1 MNKDINILIAE
12 DSLTQAVKLQFILQK
27 NGYKV
32 SLARNGREALEK
44 VREEK
49 PDILVTDIV
58 MPEMDGYELCRHIKF
73 DETLKNTP
81 VILLTTLSDPKD
93 IIRGLEARA
102 DAFITKPYR
111 EEFLLSRVNYI
122 MVNRDLRK
130 TLPERDLVISFMDR
144 QYVISSDRLQIVD
157 LLLSTYENAINKN
170 QELEEANREL
180 IKTKSEL
187 EDRNK
192 ELQNLNEEKNRLLG
206 MAAHDLRNPIG
217 AILSYS
223 EFLLEEDKIRED
235 ETYVDFVGTI
245 KQTSEFLLHMVNE
258 LLDIS
263 IIESGN
269 LKLTLTRADFIGFV
283 KHNIAINNILSE
295 KKGINIIFNYDS
307 NIPHVKIDVHKME
320 QVFNNLISN
329 AVKFSYPGSKVEIS
343 ITNNTDELVISVKDE
358 GKGIP
363 EREFSRLFKPFS
375 RTSVQATGDE
385 SSTGLG
391 LAIVKKIV
399 EGHGGKIWVESIV
412 DKGSTF
418 YFSLPLIS
426 DVCGSM

>member
-1 MNKDINILIAE
+1 MNKEVKILIAE

-49 PDILVTDIV
+49 PDIVVTDIV

-73 DETLKNTP
+73 DEILKNTP

-93 IIRGLEARA
+93 IIKGLECRA

-111 EEFLLSRVNYI
+111 EEFLLSRINYI
-122 MVNRDLRK
+122 LVNRDLRK

-170 QELEEANREL
+170 QELEETNREL

-235 ETYVDFVGTI
+235 ETYVDFIGTI

-307 NIPHVKIDVHKME
+307 NIPRIKIDVHKME

-343 ITNNTDELVISVKDE
+343 IMNKTDELVISVKDE

-418 YFSLPLIS
+418 YFSLPFIS
-426 DVCGSM
+426 DDCGNM